1 MAEPFDPSVT
11 FIHELVTGAGTLQS
25 ESIGKACQAMSHTL
39 ALALQDASDNQRNF
53 DAING
58 AALAKATGEF
68 VKTKDPAWIPV
79 IEALQKA
86 KVTQDTEFIK
96 LSQGVEGLLK
106 DLPLS
111 SKSFSVWK
119 K

>member
-1 MAEPFDPSVT
+1 MADIFDPSVT
-11 FIHELVTGAGTLQS
+11 FIHDLVTGSGTLQS

-86 KVTQDTEFIK
+86 KVTQDAEFIK

-106 DLPLS
+106 DLPLP

>member
-1 MAEPFDPSVT
+1 MAEPFDQSVS
-11 FIHELVTGAGTLQS
+11 FIHDLVTGAGTLQS

-39 ALALQDASDNQRNF
+39 ALALQDASDHQRNF

-58 AALAKATGEF
+58 AALAKATEEF

-79 IEALQKA
+79 IEALQKGKA
-86 KVTQDTEFIK
+86 SQDSEFIK

-106 DLPLS
+106 DLPLP
-111 SKSFSVWK
+111 SKEF
-119 K
+119 